1 MVLNVSPTT
10 AAAGIGSKSNEGKV
24 MAPRLEQD
32 DIHQLADRIW
42 ESMFG
47 EGLALVAKEPPS
59 DDDNFLTGCVQ
70 LTGAW
75 EGAAVVRCSY
85 KLAKNLAS
93 TMFGAEELSIDEVCD
108 SVGELANLTAGAIQA
123 LMPSPSEL
131 SPPSVVQ
138 GKDYKL
144 ILPRCAVM
152 NQAFFSFQDEP
163 FSVVVFEAIGDKHAE
178 DSVSVQA
185 S

>member
-1 MVLNVSPTT
+1 MR
-10 AAAGIGSKSNEGKV
+10 
-24 MAPRLEQD
+24 PRLEQD

-47 EGLALVAKEPPS
+47 AGLERLDREGKSE
-59 DDDNFLTGCVQ
+59 DERFLTGCVQ

-85 KLAKNLAS
+85 TLASYLAS
-93 TMFGAEELSIDEVCD
+93 TMFGIEELAMDEVCD
-108 SVGELANLTAGAIQA
+108 TVGELANFAAGAVQA

-131 SPPSVVQ
+131 SPPSVVE

-144 ILPRCAVM
+144 ILPRCSIM
-152 NQAFFSFQDEP
+152 NEAHFRFREEP
-163 FSVVVFEAIGDKHAE
+163 FNIAVFEASQPGH
-178 DSVSVQA
+178 VSHPVQHQL
-185 S
+185 SEERG

>member
-1 MVLNVSPTT
+1 MT
-10 AAAGIGSKSNEGKV
+10 
-24 MAPRLEQD
+24 PRLEKD
-32 DIHQLADRIW
+32 DLHQLADRIW

-47 EGLALVAKEPPS
+47 DGLERLDKEGPS
-59 DDDNFLTGCVQ
+59 DDPRFLTGCVQ

-85 KLAKNLAS
+85 KLASQLAS
-93 TMFGAEELSIDEVCD
+93 TMFGTEELEAEEVCD
-108 SVGELANLTAGAIQA
+108 SVGELTNLTAGAVQA

-131 SPPSVVQ
+131 SPPSVIE

-152 NQAFFSFQDEP
+152 NQAYFQFQDEP
-163 FSVVVFEAIGDKHAE
+163 FTIVVFEAMPSAQSSQE
-178 DSVSVQA
+178 SVMHPPS
-185 S
+185 

>member
-1 MVLNVSPTT
+1 
-10 AAAGIGSKSNEGKV
+10 

-47 EGLALVAKEPPS
+47 EGLILVSKEPPS
-59 DDDNFLTGCVQ
+59 NDDRFLTGCVQ

-85 KLAKNLAS
+85 TLAKQLAS
-93 TMFGAEELSIDEVCD
+93 TMFGAEELTIEEVCD
-108 SVGELANLTAGAIQA
+108 SIGELANLTAGAVQA
-123 LMPSPSEL
+123 MMPSPSEL

-144 ILPRCAVM
+144 ILPRCAIM
-152 NQAFFSFQDEP
+152 SQAFFSFQEQP
-163 FSVVVFEAIGDKHAE
+163 FSVVVFEAAGDE
-178 DSVSVQA
+178 VEMDSVAAQVS
-185 S
+185 